1 MIIKREKYIDNILDF
16 KDKPVI
22 KVLTGLRR
30 SGKSEILNS
39 LIMELE
45 KMNVLSRNII
55 YINFE
60 SLKYENIKNYKS
72 LYEYIKEL
80 IKNENEK
87 YYIFLDEIQE
97 VESFEKVIK

>member
-22 KVLTGLRR
+22 KVLTGLRHL
-30 SGKSEILNS
+30 GKSEILNS

-55 YINFE
+55 YINFYL
-60 SLKYENIKNYKS
+60 LKYENIKNYKS
-72 LYEYIKEL
+72 LYEYIIQLCE
-80 IKNENEK
+80 IFRK
-87 YYIFLDEIQE
+87 YISI
-97 VESFEKVIK
+97 